1 MHMAAAAGRW
11 CERPE
16 SLPQYIPASAACRPV
31 ARSRVQLA
39 VQRPSAMAKYR
50 PSCLANMTGRQ
61 RRCSSMPCISAAPKP
76 PLGRGAAEA
85 AAARV
90 ALVRQP
96 SEPAAGTCAAAA
108 VAAVAAAAVR
118 RSCDMHSTARRQRNT
133 SGSSPGDGRRGSPR
147 HRCPH
152 PAGSMRA
159 VLPWH
164 LRTQTLSWHLGI

>member
-1 MHMAAAAGRW
+1 MHTAAAAGRW

-16 SLPQYIPASAACRPV
+16 SLPQSIPDSAACRPM

-39 VQRPSAMAKYR
+39 VQRPAAVAKYR

-61 RRCSSMPCISAAPKP
+61 QRCSSMPCISAAPKP

-108 VAAVAAAAVR
+108 VAPPIR
-118 RSCDMHSTARRQRNT
+118 RSCDMYSTARRQRST
-133 SGSSPGDGRRGSPR
+133 SGSSPGKGRRGSPR

-152 PAGSMRA
+152 PAGSLRA

-164 LRTQTLSWHLGI
+164 PRTQTLSWHLSI